1 VSRKIGRN
9 DPCPC
14 GSGKKYKH
22 CCLAREEATELAWR
36 RLRRADD
43 RFAGEIFRYAL
54 ERYGEGLLEV
64 AWEEF
69 LLGLEVDV
77 PPRDHPDFPTT
88 FLPWFLFTWTPDLEE
103 PEEPETKARERPEKP
118 PAIAYLEEHQRELD
132 EFEKRFIL
140 EACRCRFSF
149 YSTLAIE
156 PGRGLRLSDILTH
169 REVSVIDR
177 SASETVRRGAIL
189 YARVFTLDGL
199 SIIHGSSPFAI
210 PPIHQGRIIDLRE
223 GLVDRGQVLS
233 GEQLEEFELEIRE
246 LYLEIEEDIV
256 HPRLPKL
263 ANTDGEPLAPTKMY
277 FDLSASPR
285 DAFEALKTLAVGSTD
300 EELLSDARY
309 GEGDEVRAISFD
321 WLRPGNEMHKGMEN
335 TALGR
340 IAIDGTRLIA
350 EVNSRERAEKIRSE
364 IESRLEARVVF
375 RRAVTSSIKKM
386 IEERAERGETVRSR
400 RMREESERIQ
410 SLPEVQEQLKA
421 MAGRH
426 WEAWFDEQ
434 IPPLGNLTPRQAA
447 RTPEGR
453 ERLEGLLLSY
463 EWDKPA
469 ESLTTLMQPDVAEIR
484 RRLGLA

>member
-22 CCLAREEATELAWR
+22 CCLAREDATELAWR

-54 ERYGEGLLEV
+54 DRYGEGLLEV
-64 AWEEF
+64 ACEEF

-77 PPRDHPDFPTT
+77 PPRDHPDFPAT
-88 FLPWFLFTWTPDLEE
+88 FVPWFLFTWIPDLAES
-103 PEEPETKARERPEKP
+103 ETKGRECSEKP

-156 PGRGLRLSDILTH
+156 PGRGLRLLDILTQ

-177 SASETVRRGAIL
+177 SASETVRLGAIL

-223 GLVDRGQVLS
+223 ELVDRGQVLS
-233 GEQLEEFELEIRE
+233 GEQLEEFEVEIRE

-263 ANTDGEPLAPTKMY
+263 ANTDGEPLVPTKMY
-277 FDLSASPR
+277 FDLSASPWE
-285 DAFEALKTLAVGSTD
+285 AFQALKTLAVGSTE
-300 EELLSDARY
+300 EELFADARY
-309 GEGDEVRAISFD
+309 GEGGELRAISFN
-321 WLRPGNEMHKGMEN
+321 WLRPGNKMHKGMEN

-340 IAIDGTRLIA
+340 IAIDGTQLTA
-350 EVNSRERAEKIRSE
+350 EVNSRERGGKIRSE
-364 IESRLEARVVF
+364 IESRLGARVVF
-375 RRAVTSSIKKM
+375 RRAVTSSIAKM
-386 IEERAERGETVRSR
+386 IEDRAERGETVRSR
-400 RMREESERIQ
+400 RMREESEHIE

-421 MAGRH
+421 MARRH

-434 IPPLGNLTPRQAA
+434 IPALGNLTPREAA
-447 RTPEGR
+447 KTREGR
-453 ERLEGLLLSY
+453 ERLEALLLSY
-463 EWDKPA
+463 EWDKPG
-469 ESLTTLMQPDVAEIR
+469 ESLTALMQPDVAELR